1 MPKAPYGVKRLD
13 PAQEPGMTFGYYQA
27 PSPAEPTG
35 LYRFNGSKL
44 DSRPMVWT
52 AALIYHELIPGHH
65 FHIALQNENE
75 DFSRFRK
82 MTGLM
87 YAAFTEGWA
96 NYAASLAHEMG
107 LMDDPWDRYG
117 WLLFDAFI
125 ANRLIVDT
133 GMNHLGW
140 SLEKA
145 RAVMAENT
153 FSSPEEI
160 ATETLRYSTDMPAQA
175 LAYKLG
181 FEFIRALR
189 AAQEEELGEAFDI
202 KTFHAATVGSGAM
215 PMPLLEEHVDWF
227 MANGAE

>member
-1 MPKAPYGVKRLD
+1 
-13 PAQEPGMTFGYYQA
+13 
-27 PSPAEPTG
+27 
-35 LYRFNGSKL
+35 
-44 DSRPMVWT
+44 
-52 AALIYHELIPGHH
+52 
-65 FHIALQNENE
+65 
-75 DFSRFRK
+75 
-82 MTGLM
+82 
-87 YAAFTEGWA
+87 
-96 NYAASLAHEMG
+96 
-107 LMDDPWDRYG
+107 
-117 WLLFDAFI
+117 
-125 ANRLIVDT
+125 
-133 GMNHLGW
+133 
-140 SLEKA
+140 LEKA